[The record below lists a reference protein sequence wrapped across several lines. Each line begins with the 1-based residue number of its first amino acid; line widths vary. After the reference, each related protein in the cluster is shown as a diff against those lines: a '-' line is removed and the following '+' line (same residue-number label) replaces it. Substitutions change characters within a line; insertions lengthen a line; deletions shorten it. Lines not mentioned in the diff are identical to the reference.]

1 MAVRVA
7 VAGASG
13 YAGGE
18 LLRLL
23 ARAPRGRDRGAHRRT
38 PTPGSGSARSSRIS
52 LPLADRVLE
61 PTTAEVL
68 AGHDVVFL
76 ALPHG
81 QSAAVAEQLG
91 DDVLVVD
98 CGADFRL
105 TDAADWERFYG
116 SPHAG
121 TWPYGLPELPG
132 RPRRAARAPGASPSP
147 AATRPPSPSR
157 SSPPTPPGSPSP
169 RP

>member
-1 MAVRVA
+1 MTVKVA

-23 ARAPRGRDRGAHRRT
+23 LGDPEVEIGALT
-38 PTPGSGSARSSRIS
+38 AGSNAGERLGGLQPHL
-52 LPLADRVLE
+52 LPLADRVLQE
-61 PTTAEVL
+61 TTPRTL

-81 QSAAVAEQLG
+81 QSAALAAELG
-91 DDVLVVD
+91 DETLVVD

-105 TDAADWERFYG
+105 SDADAWQRFYG
-116 SPHAG
+116 GPHAG

-132 RPRRAARAPGASPSP
+132 QRELLRGARRIAVP
-147 AATRPPSPSR
+147 
-157 SSPPTPPGSPSP
+157 
-169 RP
+169 